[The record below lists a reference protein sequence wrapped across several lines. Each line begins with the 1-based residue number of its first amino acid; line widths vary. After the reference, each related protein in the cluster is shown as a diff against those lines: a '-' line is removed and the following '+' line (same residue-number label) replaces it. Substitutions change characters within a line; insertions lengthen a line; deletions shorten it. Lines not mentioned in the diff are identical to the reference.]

1 MGTIMFEDAGVEVP
15 PPVPPGAIAGRICG
29 FALVEASLKID
40 THLVYLTK
48 EQHIIARSLCRTD
61 ETAADVR
68 LFNVLRLYL
77 IGARRRVARGIPRSF
92 HGIFDNLSKHQEVA
106 KKQPLCIP
114 RSRIHKLII
123 WSTK

>member
-29 FALVEASLKID
+29 FALVEASLKLD

-48 EQHIIARSLCRTD
+48 EQHIIARGLCRTD
-61 ETAADVR
+61 ETADVR

-106 KKQPLCIP
+106 KKPLCIP
-114 RSRIHKLII
+114 RSRIHKLI